1 MKAVIMVGGFGTRLR
16 PLTFNLPKPM
26 VPLANQ
32 PMLKHI
38 IELLR
43 KYNFTDILAM
53 LYYQPEIITD
63 YFKNGSDLGVKIRY
77 YTPETDL
84 GTAGCVKF
92 IEKTIGETLLVIS
105 GDVLTDFNLEKALA
119 FHKKN
124 NALSTMV
131 LSRVSDPLSYGV
143 VFTDKKGKIT
153 RFLEKPSWGEVFSDT
168 INTGI
173 YILEPEALSYIPKE
187 KYFDF
192 SKDFFPLLL
201 EKKLPLYGYIAEG
214 YWKDIGNLTEYRL
227 AHYDVLEEKVRIN
240 IDGEKINENVW
251 VGRDTRIASPAVLN
265 HNVILGQNCN
275 IEKDVQ
281 IGNSVIGN
289 NVIIQSG
296 TSIFGCVIW
305 DRVTIGKEARLR
317 EAIIG
322 KGTIIKDRA
331 QIQVGAVIG
340 NDCSIGED
348 SLVKSQ
354 VKVWPHKAVEDGA
367 ILSASLVW
375 GQRWSKSLFGAY
387 GITGLGNIEITPE
400 FATRVG
406 AAYGAYLGKGAYVI
420 TSRDGH
426 KASRMIKRTMISG
439 LLSTGVNVG
448 DLRTSPIP
456 VVRYELGREGE
467 SGGIHVRQS
476 PFDPRLIDIK
486 FLDRNGMDISN
497 AQEKAI
503 EQLFLREDFQRASLA
518 EVGELIVPPRAND
531 YYIDG
536 YLRHIDSGAIAK
548 ADLKVVIDY
557 AFSSA
562 SLIFPAILGKFG
574 CEIIAL
580 NSHID
585 LTKITKTA
593 EEFEQ
598 SLNQLSDIVKT
609 TKADVGFLLDTGAE
623 KVFLIDEE
631 GEILSPD
638 RSALLIAYLISLVYK
653 KGIIGIPVNL
663 TGLAEKTIARNDL
676 KVIRVP
682 INPRGIMEA
691 STKEKMIFVA
701 DGIGGFI
708 FPEFQPAFDGLFAIA
723 KILEL
728 MAKEKTS
735 LAKLNRKILPYQV
748 HYRRVS
754 CSWDKKGLVMRKLL
768 SESKGKKVE
777 LIEGIK
783 FFYGKSWILLLPDT
797 DEAYFHIWVE
807 AKEKKFAEKLLEEYQ
822 EKIKKYQ
829 TEG

>member
-1 MKAVIMVGGFGTRLR
+1 MKAIIMIGGFGTRLR
-16 PLTFNLPKPM
+16 PLTCNTPKPM

-32 PMLKHI
+32 PMLEHIVALLKKH
-38 IELLR
+38 
-43 KYNFTDILAM
+43 KFTDLIGM

-63 YFKNGSDLGVKIRY
+63 YFKTGAQFGVRLRY
-77 YTPETDL
+77 FTPENDL
-84 GTAGCVKF
+84 GTAGCIKF
-92 IEKTIGETLLVIS
+92 VEKYLGETVLVIS
-105 GDVLTDFNLEKALA
+105 GDILTDFDLDKAFA

-124 NALSTMV
+124 KAIATMV
-131 LSRVSDPLSYGV
+131 LTRVTDPLSYGV

-173 YILEPEALSYIPKE
+173 YILEPQALAHIPDNQT
-187 KYFDF
+187 FDF
-192 SKDFFPLLL
+192 SKDFFPQLL
-201 EKKLPLYGYIAEG
+201 EKKLPLYGYVAEG

-227 AHYDVLEEKVRIN
+227 AHYDVLEEKVKIK
-240 IDGEKINENVW
+240 IAGEKINESLWIGENPKISPQATFQDQVL
-251 VGRDTRIASPAVLN
+251 VGD
-265 HNVILGQNCN
+265 NCL
-275 IEKDVQ
+275 IEKDAQ

-289 NVIIQSG
+289 NVTIKSG
-296 TSIFGCVIW
+296 ASIFGCVIW
-305 DRVTIGKEARLR
+305 DDVTVGQEARLR

-322 KGTIIKDRA
+322 KGTLLKDKA
-331 QIQVGAVIG
+331 QVQVGAVIG
-340 NDCSIGED
+340 SDCVVGKSA
-348 SLVKSQ
+348 LVKSQ
-354 VKVWPHKAVEDGA
+354 VKMWPHKSVEDDA

-375 GQRWSKSLFGAY
+375 GQRWSKTLFGTY

-406 AAYGAYLGKGAYVI
+406 AAYGAYLGKGAYVL

-456 VVRYELGREGE
+456 VFRYELGREGE

-486 FLDRNGMDISN
+486 FLDRNGMDISI
-497 AQEKAI
+497 AQEKTI
-503 EQLFLREDFQRASLA
+503 EQLFLREDFQRAPLN

-536 YLRHIDSGAIAK
+536 FLRHIHSETISNRHFK
-548 ADLKVVIDY
+548 IVLDY

-562 SLIFPAILGKFG
+562 SLIFPSILGKFG

-585 LTKITKTA
+585 TSKITKTA
-593 EEFEQ
+593 EEFNQ
-598 SLNQLSDIVKT
+598 SLEQLSNIVRT
-609 TKADVGFLLDTGAE
+609 TKADAGFLLDTGAE

-631 GEILSPD
+631 GKILSPE
-638 RSALLIAYLISLVYK
+638 RSALIIGCLVGQIYK
-653 KGIIGIPVNL
+653 KGKVGMPVNI
-663 TGLAEKTIARNDL
+663 TNWAESLISRKEL
-676 KVIRVP
+676 KVVRVP
-682 INPRGIMEA
+682 VNPRSIMQ
-691 STKEKMIFVA
+691 SSNKEKMTFVA

-728 MAKEKTS
+728 
-735 LAKLNRKILPYQV
+735 LAKKKTTLGKLNGKIPQYQV
-748 HYRRVS
+748 HYRHIS
-754 CSWDKKGLVMRKLL
+754 CSWDKKGQVMRKLL
-768 SESKGKKVE
+768 SGAKNTKVE
-777 LIEGIK
+777 LIDGIK
-783 FFYGKSWILLLPDT
+783 LFYKKNWILLLPDT
-797 DEAYFHIWVE
+797 DEAYFHLWAE
-807 AKEKKFAEKLLEEYQ
+807 AKEKKFAEKLLDEYQ

-829 TEG
+829 E